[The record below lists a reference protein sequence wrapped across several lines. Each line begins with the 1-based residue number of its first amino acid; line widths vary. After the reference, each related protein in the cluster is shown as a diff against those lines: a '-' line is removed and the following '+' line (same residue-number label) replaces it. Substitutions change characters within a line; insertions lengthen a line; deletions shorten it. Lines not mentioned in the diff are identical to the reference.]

1 MKYVVNVSN
10 SASTG
15 ITCKERRGAMYRPFL
30 QMILEDLHKT
40 RNPQEKADI
49 LYELAS
55 YLYERKQWHEG
66 EGPAIKA
73 VLDAYKPPRRTLP
86 ASGHSEK

>member
-1 MKYVVNVSN
+1 MLPNN
-10 SASTG
+10 ASTG
-15 ITCKERRGAMYRPFL
+15 ITHKRRRGMMYRSFL
-30 QMILEDLHKT
+30 QMILEDLQKT

-55 YLYERKQWHEG
+55 YLYERKQWNEG

-73 VLDAYKPPRRTLP
+73 VLDAYKPPHRTLSS
-86 ASGHSEK
+86 SGDSEK